1 MGLASRC
8 RSARDAGRA
17 RGVRWIRRIH
27 DFHLLV
33 GTSTTTAGSAF
44 LGTAH
49 LSARRTDRFPTIA
62 PRGRRTS
69 RKPGSASLSPPR
81 PRRVPRETT
90 RPGPVRP
97 PPPTSS
103 PSRARHPSRRAHLSA
118 VVMHPSG
125 HVPRDRG
132 TATTPH
138 RRRPLPCRPRSQGTR
153 RQPCASTTG
162 RGGGGGATG
171 SSPLP
176 RAPSGARAPTPL
188 DPRPASRSAR
198 THARRV
204 SARRH
209 DRPTGQV
216 TGDLAPSRSRATP
229 GTMH

>member
-69 RKPGSASLSPPR
+69 RKPGSASLSPPH

-90 RPGPVRP
+90 RPGPVHP

-103 PSRARHPSRRAHLSA
+103 PSRARRPSSRA
-118 VVMHPSG
+118 
-125 HVPRDRG
+125 
-132 TATTPH
+132 PH
-138 RRRPLPCRPRSQGTR
+138 RSCHAPVRALTPGPRHGDDT
-153 RQPCASTTG
+153 ASPSSPPVSPTIAG
-162 RGGGGGATG
+162 HPPPAMRIDRGGGAAAGAAHLCHERRPVPG
-171 SSPLP
+171 HRPHSIPAP
-176 RAPSGARAPTPL
+176 RRDRHVPTHAVFPL
-188 DPRPASRSAR
+188 DAMTAP
-198 THARRV
+198 
-204 SARRH
+204 
-209 DRPTGQV
+209 QV
-216 TGDLAPSRSRATP
+216 R
-229 GTMH
+229 